1 MGEEL
6 PQGKHR
12 FGLIDKNE
20 VSIEKGRNGNLIWIV
35 AGLYVS
41 HVHAEIWP
49 EETSSWTIIF
59 EINKQGGW
67 DDEARKQEP
76 GISHIWH

>member
-20 VSIEKGRNGNLIWIV
+20 VSIEKGRNGNLI
-35 AGLYVS
+35 
-41 HVHAEIWP
+41 
-49 EETSSWTIIF
+49 
-59 EINKQGGW
+59 
-67 DDEARKQEP
+67 
-76 GISHIWH
+76 